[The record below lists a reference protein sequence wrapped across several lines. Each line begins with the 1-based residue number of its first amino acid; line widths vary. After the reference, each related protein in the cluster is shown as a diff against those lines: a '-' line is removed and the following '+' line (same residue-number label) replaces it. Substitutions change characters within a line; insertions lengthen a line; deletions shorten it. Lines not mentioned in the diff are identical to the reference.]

1 MVSEGRATDPG
12 LDAEEE
18 AAKRRRRFLAL
29 MALLVAA
36 VIAYLLLTGG
46 DEYRVTA
53 EFENASQLVTGN
65 EVVIGG
71 TNAGSVKEI
80 ELGPEGQALVTF

>member
-1 MVSEGRATDPG
+1 MRASALIGR
-12 LDAEEE
+12 
-18 AAKRRRRFLAL
+18 
-29 MALLVAA
+29 VAA
-36 VIAYLLLTGG
+36 VVALVVAVVLVVMLLGG
-46 DEYRVTA
+46 DGEEYEVTA